1 MRVFVPIKFFSGTAE
16 TEAPEVAAPAAGA
29 AAADPAAPEAV
40 GEEKKPEP
48 WYETRIR
55 QLSARAKTL
64 EDERAAAVA
73 EAQAAK
79 AAATTPPVK
88 ALAEKD
94 VEVRAAQIAAEK
106 EFNKTCDEIWETGK
120 SEYGDFGSK
129 IENFKKLGGLPP
141 ALIEAAIE
149 TGNPHKILYELGA
162 NMDEGARVLSL
173 PPLKMAIAVAKLGDK
188 LGKAKALSQADD
200 PITPIKGRRADT
212 SDAVDPD
219 KMPLDKW
226 MAWREKQVSDR
237 KGQGSR

>member
-1 MRVFVPIKFFSGTAE
+1 MRIFVPMKFFSATAE
-16 TEAPEVAAPAAGA
+16 TDAPELAPVTTVVETQEAPV
-29 AAADPAAPEAV
+29 DD
-40 GEEKKPEP
+40 KKPEP

-73 EAQAAK
+73 AAEAAK
-79 AAATTPPVK
+79 AAATTPPAK
-88 ALAEKD
+88 APAEKD
-94 VEVRAAQIAAEK
+94 IEARAAQIAAEK

-120 SEYGDFGSK
+120 GEYGDFASK

-188 LGKAKALSQADD
+188 LGKGKALSQADD

>member
-1 MRVFVPIKFFSGTAE
+1 MKHYGMLWSQTTE
-16 TEAPEVAAPAAGA
+16 TNTPETQVEATPVETKVEGQ
-29 AAADPAAPEAV
+29 V
-40 GEEKKPEP
+40 EEKKSEP

-55 QLSARAKTL
+55 QLSARTKTL
-64 EDERAAAVA
+64 EEERAQALA

-79 AAATTPPVK
+79 AAAPEAKPT
-88 ALAEKD
+88 LNEKD
-94 VEVRAAQIAAEK
+94 IEARAAAIAAEK

-120 SEYGDFGSK
+120 GEYGDFGSK

-188 LGKAKALSQADD
+188 LTKGKSQSQADE
-200 PITPIKGRRADT
+200 PITPISGRRAST
-212 SDAVDPD
+212 GDAVDPD

-226 MAWREKQVSDR
+226 MAWREKQVSER
-237 KGQGSR
+237 SR